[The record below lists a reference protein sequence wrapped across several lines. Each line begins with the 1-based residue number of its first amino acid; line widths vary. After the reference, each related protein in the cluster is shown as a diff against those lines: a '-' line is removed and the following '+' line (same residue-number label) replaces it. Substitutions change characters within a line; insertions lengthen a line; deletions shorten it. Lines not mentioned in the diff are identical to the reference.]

1 MANPCLYESP
11 TQASAFIVST
21 QQCNEQAVTRI
32 VEVRNHISEQKMQD
46 DTTSAEPTARAINF
60 STGR

>member
-21 QQCNEQAVTRI
+21 QQCNKQAVTRI